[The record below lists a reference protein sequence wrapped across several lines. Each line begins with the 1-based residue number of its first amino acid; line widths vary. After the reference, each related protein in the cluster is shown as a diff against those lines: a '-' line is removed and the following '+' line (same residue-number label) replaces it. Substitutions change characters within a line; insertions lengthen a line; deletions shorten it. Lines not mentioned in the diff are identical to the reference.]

1 MKILL
6 FRSIIIC
13 ILLIIRA
20 ARATKAINTNVV
32 DFNGPVTEENDEIES
47 RSSNEEFL
55 RPRRSF
61 WWNLL
66 KGPFDERQCNS
77 CCSNCVYKPPPA
89 LFPLM
94 QPWKPFHSF
103 SCENNCKN
111 NIQEYEQGSSLACNH
126 RKDNEESLAS
136 QLYENEPVKNSSQ
149 KSSTEF
155 SNIESTSIVPVIDES
170 SKPKRPQILYQPVIY
185 VMPCV
190 SREQDHSY
198 IKTSKGNNQMQTN
211 TYFMLQS
218 PKCVVPKNP
227 LLLNNR
233 APTLSVMYAVMKPTS
248 NEATSLHGMPLKD
261 FWPIAQVKKEELTKY
276 TDLGKSQ
283 MYLTDQKPIAI
294 TPTPIHYFP
303 VQLSSNDQPYR
314 ACPELFRQYKRET
327 SKLFHI

>member
-6 FRSIIIC
+6 FRSTVIC
-13 ILLIIRA
+13 VLLIIRA
-20 ARATKAINTNVV
+20 ARATKAINANVV
-32 DFNGPVTEENDEIES
+32 DFNGPVREENDEKES
-47 RSSNEEFL
+47 RSSDEEFL

-66 KGPFDERQCNS
+66 KSPFDEKQCNS

-89 LFPLM
+89 PFPLM

-111 NIQEYEQGSSLACNH
+111 HIQEYEQRPSLACNH
-126 RKDNEESLAS
+126 KNDDDESKSS
-136 QLYENEPVKNSSQ
+136 QLYENESVKNSSQ

-155 SNIESTSIVPVIDES
+155 SNIENTSMVPVIDAS
-170 SKPKRPQILYQPVIY
+170 SKPARPQILYQPVIY

-198 IKTSKGNNQMQTN
+198 MKTSMGNNQMQTN

-218 PKCVVPKNP
+218 PKCIVPKNSF
-227 LLLNNR
+227 LLNNR
-233 APTLSVMYAVMKPTS
+233 PPTLSVMYSVVKPVS
-248 NEATSLHGMPLKD
+248 NEATLLHGMPLKD
-261 FWPIAQVKKEELTKY
+261 FWPTAQVKNKELTKY
-276 TDLGKSQ
+276 TDLGKFP
-283 MYLTDQKPIAI
+283 MYFPNQKPITI
-294 TPTPIHYFP
+294 TPTPMQYFP

-314 ACPELFRQYKRET
+314 ACPELFREYKRET
-327 SKLFHI
+327 SKLFHV